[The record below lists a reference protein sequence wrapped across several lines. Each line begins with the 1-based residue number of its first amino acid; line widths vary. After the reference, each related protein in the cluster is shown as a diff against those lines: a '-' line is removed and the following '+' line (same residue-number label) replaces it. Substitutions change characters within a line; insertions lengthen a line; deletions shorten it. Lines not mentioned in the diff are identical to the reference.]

1 MIQKNQPHQKSINLS
16 KIRIMGVKEEL
27 EALRNRGV
35 TTKNV
40 SKLKDASGLST
51 PEAEESAIKAE
62 QERTRIGNYA
72 KEADSNLKSYNEA
85 KIAVKGG
92 REDML
97 SPAKEAKKKAAPQIK
112 TTTTEKPV
120 AAAPIATTVED
131 DDVPTFDDMPDME
144 AVPSME
150 TAGTAAASA
159 AVAAPAPPGPV
170 NRAERKARR
179 MMEKLGMK
187 KVVGISQVVLKM
199 RGGGARGGVF
209 TIAAP
214 DVFEKNGSYVVFGEA
229 RQGGGG
235 SGNTQAQQAQAIQQL
250 AALAKSDGGIE
261 MSAGETA
268 AAGNESVKIEEVD
281 DAAVDESGLSAKD
294 IDLVLT
300 QAGCSRCKAVQA
312 LKDNDGDLV
321 NAIMS
326 LTA

>member
-1 MIQKNQPHQKSINLS
+1 
-16 KIRIMGVKEEL
+16 MGVKEEL

-35 TTKNV
+35 TKKNA

-51 PEAEESAIKAE
+51 PEAEESAMKAE
-62 QERTRIGNYA
+62 QTRTSIGYYG
-72 KEADSNLKSYNEA
+72 KEAETNLKVYNEA

-92 REDML
+92 YEGIL
-97 SPAKEAKKKAAPQIK
+97 SPTKVASPQINSKK
-112 TTTTEKPV
+112 TTITEVKEQASSAPVAPAAVASPPAPTTINDEEVDEVPNLEEV
-120 AAAPIATTVED
+120 TDMEEIPSIETGAAAPGSAPITV
-131 DDVPTFDDMPDME
+131 P
-144 AVPSME
+144 
-150 TAGTAAASA
+150 
-159 AVAAPAPPGPV
+159 AAPAPI
-170 NRAERKARR
+170 NRAERKSRR

-187 KVVGISQVVLKM
+187 KIPGISQVVLKM

-235 SGNTQAQQAQAIQQL
+235 TGGAQAQQAQAIQQL
-250 AALAKSDGGIE
+250 AALAKSDGGVE
-261 MSAGETA
+261 MSAGGTA
-268 AAGNESVKIEEVD
+268 ATANDSGKIEEVD
-281 DAAVDESGLSAKD
+281 DAAVDESGLEAKD
-294 IDLVLT
+294 ISLVVT
-300 QAGCSRCKAVQA
+300 QAGCSRSKAVQA

>member
-1 MIQKNQPHQKSINLS
+1 
-16 KIRIMGVKEEL
+16 MGVKEEL

-35 TTKNV
+35 TKKNV

-51 PEAEESAIKAE
+51 PEAEENAIKAE

-85 KIAVKGG
+85 KIAV
-92 REDML
+92 
-97 SPAKEAKKKAAPQIK
+97 AKDATKKAAPQTK
-112 TTTTEKPV
+112 TATTKKPA
-120 AAAPIATTVED
+120 AAAPVATTVED
-131 DDVPTFDDMPDME
+131 DDLPTLDDMPDME

-150 TAGTAAASA
+150 TAGAAAASA
-159 AVAAPAPPGPV
+159 AVAAPAAPGPV

-187 KVVGISQVVLKM
+187 KVASISQVVLKM

-229 RQGGGG
+229 RQGGGA

-261 MSAGETA
+261 MSTGETA
-268 AAGNESVKIEEVD
+268 AAGNESVKIEEVN
-281 DAAVDESGLSAKD
+281 DATVDESGLSAKD

-300 QAGCSRCKAVQA
+300 QAGCSRPKAVQA

>member
-1 MIQKNQPHQKSINLS
+1 
-16 KIRIMGVKEEL
+16 MGVKEEL

-35 TTKNV
+35 TKKNA

-51 PEAEESAIKAE
+51 PEAEESTMKAE
-62 QERTRIGNYA
+62 QKRTSIRYYG
-72 KEADSNLKSYNEA
+72 KEAETNLKVYNEA

-92 REDML
+92 YEGIL
-97 SPAKEAKKKAAPQIK
+97 SPTKVASPQINSKK
-112 TTTTEKPV
+112 TTITEVKEQASSAPVAPAAVASPPAPTTINDEEVDEVPNLEEV
-120 AAAPIATTVED
+120 TDMEEIPSIETGAAAPGSAPITV
-131 DDVPTFDDMPDME
+131 P
-144 AVPSME
+144 
-150 TAGTAAASA
+150 
-159 AVAAPAPPGPV
+159 AAPAPI
-170 NRAERKARR
+170 NRAERKSRR

-187 KVVGISQVVLKM
+187 KIPGISQVVLKM

-235 SGNTQAQQAQAIQQL
+235 TGGAQAQQAQAIQQL
-250 AALAKSDGGIE
+250 AALAKSDGGVE
-261 MSAGETA
+261 MSAGGTA
-268 AAGNESVKIEEVD
+268 ATANDSGKIEEVD
-281 DAAVDESGLSAKD
+281 DAAVDESGLEAKD
-294 IDLVLT
+294 ISLVVT
-300 QAGCSRCKAVQA
+300 QAGCSRSKAVQA

>member
-1 MIQKNQPHQKSINLS
+1 
-16 KIRIMGVKEEL
+16 MGVKEEL

-35 TTKNV
+35 TKKNA

-51 PEAEESAIKAE
+51 PEAEESTMKAE
-62 QERTRIGNYA
+62 QKRTSIRYYG
-72 KEADSNLKSYNEA
+72 KEAETNLKVYNEA

-92 REDML
+92 YEGIL
-97 SPAKEAKKKAAPQIK
+97 SPTKVASPQINSKK
-112 TTTTEKPV
+112 TTITEVKEQASSAPVAPAAVASPPAPTTINDEKVDEIPNPEEV
-120 AAAPIATTVED
+120 PDMEEIPSIETGAAAPGSAPITV
-131 DDVPTFDDMPDME
+131 P
-144 AVPSME
+144 
-150 TAGTAAASA
+150 
-159 AVAAPAPPGPV
+159 AAPAPI
-170 NRAERKARR
+170 NRAERKSRR

-187 KVVGISQVVLKM
+187 KIPGISQVVLKM

-235 SGNTQAQQAQAIQQL
+235 TGGAQAQQAQAIQQL
-250 AALAKSDGGIE
+250 AALAKSDGGVE
-261 MSAGETA
+261 MSAGGTA
-268 AAGNESVKIEEVD
+268 ATANDSGKIEEVD
-281 DAAVDESGLSAKD
+281 DAAVDESGLEAKD
-294 IDLVLT
+294 ISLVVT
-300 QAGCSRCKAVQA
+300 QAGCSRSKAVQA